1 MQTNSEEDTGEQKD
15 QGCYQ
20 CGSDAGTLLRL
31 CPACQE
37 QAEKERHNLKAR
49 ITVDT
54 TGVDDPFVYKVTNI
68 DNANWLLVASLF
80 STLVLGAGIATFA
93 LGIAFSV
100 TFLLF
105 TALLSLGLVAVAQ
118 VALIREAYAVAP
130 WMGVLCTLCP
140 PLCALLMFLPKER
153 FSDPSILI
161 SIKTTTGAL
170 IVGAILLVSSF
181 VAANL
186 IGVKLLKPATYWR
199 IAASFEDTT
208 PKKVAPFARHFE

>member
-1 MQTNSEEDTGEQKD
+1 MTEQRTGEQKD

-20 CGSDAGTLLRL
+20 CGSDSGTLLKL

-37 QAEKERHNLKAR
+37 QAEKERQNLKAR

-54 TGVDDPFVYKVTNI
+54 TGIEDPFVYKVTNI
-68 DNANWLLVASLF
+68 DNANWLLVAALF
-80 STLVLGAGIATFA
+80 STLLIGAGVATFA

-105 TALLSLGLVAVAQ
+105 TALLSLGLLVVSQ
-118 VALIREAYAVAP
+118 VALVREAYAVAP
-130 WMGVLCTLCP
+130 WMGVACTLMP
-140 PLCALLMFLPKER
+140 PLCALLMFIPREKFE
-153 FSDPSILI
+153 DPAVLI
-161 SIKTTTGAL
+161 SIKTTTGAF
-170 IVGAILLVSSF
+170 IVGGILLVSSF

-208 PKKVAPFARHFE
+208 PKKIAPFARHFE